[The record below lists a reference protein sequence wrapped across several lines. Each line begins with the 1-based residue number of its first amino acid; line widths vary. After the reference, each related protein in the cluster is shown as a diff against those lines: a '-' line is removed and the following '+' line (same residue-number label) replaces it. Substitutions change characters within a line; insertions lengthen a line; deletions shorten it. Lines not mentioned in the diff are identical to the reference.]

1 MYYILLHKWDK
12 GQLQIPTISPSLP
25 STYHRFSTSCLPPPS
40 VPQINIEAVD
50 SLPGSSGIVPQ
61 WQTLNAPVTLNPN
74 ESTESN
80 MDDNLERYLNL
91 GRRHTL
97 GAAHNVML
105 VPQEEMNRLRKINES
120 SSSQASSGFGSVGTN
135 PQIHPEVLF
144 KLLPTLSTG
153 VDEKQ
158 INSSDRQHLQPPLHR
173 SSRRRSSDGGH
184 STAAYRMYLEKKNPL
199 YAQMSGISPNTTQES
214 TSNSVRHM
222 LQDKIETD
230 KRYGR
235 LPSAQKQW
243 IQYKNQLS
251 VNSTGVNSTPMPC
264 ALPPIVRLSTMVEP
278 CIDLREQLQPFQEIS
293 PQEIQTQLQQLH
305 LKAQNES
312 TSNRTPSP
320 QGFSS
325 IEIET
330 TESSSSVTSSRRGST
345 SSSILAQLLSSSTS
359 TCTPNYPVLP
369 NSTQTSTTSTAEY
382 INSLEAPINPRR
394 FSMQSPSSSLSY
406 CPRQVHK
413 KRNTL
418 PELTPNNQPIFED
431 NILPLLRTSQ
441 ELQTELESSS
451 SQEVNGTSPENSY
464 FVQSLNQGHQSP
476 SFPYGSPGR
485 ISPSSL
491 QVNDG
496 LGRPIS
502 PGVQERQRRQ
512 GITLNTQQ
520 HVQLATSII
529 NNDNYVGNPGTTS
542 LRNGMFIV
550 DQPAILVNGV
560 HHVPISYSQDS
571 LQTTQHIPIYLNQHM
586 SLLHPKVANQIAQQQ
601 VGELVTHI
609 SLILKRFG
617 IVYEC
622 NSNIFTI
629 SHQGVEFQIHVQ
641 VSPHFTLQNALQLNL
656 QYMHVSGDPQLY
668 QNLCT
673 QLAPHFIPTVQ

>member
-1 MYYILLHKWDK
+1 M
-12 GQLQIPTISPSLP
+12 
-25 STYHRFSTSCLPPPS
+25 
-40 VPQINIEAVD
+40 
-50 SLPGSSGIVPQ
+50 PGSSAIVPP
-61 WQTLNAPVTLNPN
+61 WQTLNAPVVPNPN
-74 ESTESN
+74 GSAESV
-80 MDDNLERYLNL
+80 MDDNLARYLNL

-120 SSSQASSGFGSVGTN
+120 SSSKASSGFGSIGIN
-135 PQIHPEVLF
+135 PQIHPEVPF
-144 KLLPTLSTG
+144 KLLPTTR

-158 INSSDRQHLQPPLHR
+158 SSIGSINSPDRQHLQTLLNRP
-173 SSRRRSSDGGH
+173 SRRRASDGGH
-184 STAAYRMYLEKKNPL
+184 YAAAYRMFLERKNPL

-251 VNSTGVNSTPMPC
+251 VNSTGVNSSPMPC

-305 LKAQNES
+305 LKAQSEA

-406 CPRQVHK
+406 
-413 KRNTL
+413 L
-418 PELTPNNQPIFED
+418 
-431 NILPLLRTSQ
+431 
-441 ELQTELESSS
+441 
-451 SQEVNGTSPENSY
+451 
-464 FVQSLNQGHQSP
+464 
-476 SFPYGSPGR
+476 
-485 ISPSSL
+485 
-491 QVNDG
+491 
-496 LGRPIS
+496 
-502 PGVQERQRRQ
+502 
-512 GITLNTQQ
+512 
-520 HVQLATSII
+520 
-529 NNDNYVGNPGTTS
+529 
-542 LRNGMFIV
+542 
-550 DQPAILVNGV
+550 
-560 HHVPISYSQDS
+560 
-571 LQTTQHIPIYLNQHM
+571 
-586 SLLHPKVANQIAQQQ
+586 
-601 VGELVTHI
+601 
-609 SLILKRFG
+609 SLIH
-617 IVYEC
+617 I
-622 NSNIFTI
+622 
-629 SHQGVEFQIHVQ
+629 
-641 VSPHFTLQNALQLNL
+641 
-656 QYMHVSGDPQLY
+656 
-668 QNLCT
+668 
-673 QLAPHFIPTVQ
+673 